1 MVPDSPLGA
10 PCSYREPSRRRRSA
24 VPLSHSR
31 HSIRLAAPVARAA
44 CGKLADKLL
53 PQRTAWRHEMAT
65 TEDFNWLFRT
75 LAKTHGLSQ
84 QEFARIALRYA
95 NDVLT
100 APADGLEAPPA
111 QGEAAPP
118 SSTSTPASSD
128 AARPKPRPSVP
139 VPAYDGPL
147 RICLDF
153 GTAMS
158 KAFAWDGERDEPLPL
173 RIGDAAGET
182 SPYAVNSTIFISRDG
197 QAWFGEAAEERAAA
211 DPDAEPAF
219 RSIKDLLTVGLMTDL
234 REPLESQFN
243 PSGVELSKREAVV
256 LYLAFLTD
264 CALAAMCQDHGES
277 SRDIPLTYTKP
288 VFDPERDRWARDT
301 LRECAAVARG
311 VAEKLSGRWSAAIP
325 LAELKDALS
334 TAEPRDL
341 MLGDETL
348 PEPAAAF
355 AGRVWRAP
363 VDVDDRRLMMV
374 VDVGAGT
381 TDFAMFAR
389 LQREGKVALFPIAH
403 SMTTIRLAGN
413 DVDNF
418 LLDYLLQSAN
428 VTTNDGRFETIRA
441 HLRLE
446 IRLIKE
452 ELFDNGTVSRPLVN
466 DIWAEAELTQFLE
479 YDGMVRLCDEMQRK
493 FEEVLANVDKS
504 WREFKEVDVIFTGGG
519 ARLPLVTRL
528 ARSQPTPVDGWLVT
542 PRAVHEPP
550 KWLVESYGNLAESY
564 ASLAVCIGGA
574 CRGSGDTP
582 LDLNQELERFGGDL
596 ARAEWKMPDA
606 PPYRT

>member
-1 MVPDSPLGA
+1 
-10 PCSYREPSRRRRSA
+10 
-24 VPLSHSR
+24 
-31 HSIRLAAPVARAA
+31 
-44 CGKLADKLL
+44 
-53 PQRTAWRHEMAT
+53 MAT
-65 TEDFNWLFRT
+65 TEDFNQLFRT

-128 AARPKPRPSVP
+128 AGRPKPRPSVP
-139 VPAYDGPL
+139 VPAYGGPL

-197 QAWFGEAAEERAAA
+197 KAWFGETAEQLATA
-211 DPDAEPAF
+211 DPDAKPAF
-219 RSIKDLLTVGLMTDL
+219 RSIKDILTVGRMTEL
-234 REPLESQFN
+234 GELVENQFN
-243 PSGVELSKREAVV
+243 PSGVELSKREVVV

-264 CALAAMCQDHGES
+264 CALAAMRQDHGES

-288 VFDPERDRWARDT
+288 VFDLERDRWATDM
-301 LRECAAVARG
+301 LRECAAAARG
-311 VAEKLSGRWSAAIP
+311 VAERLSGRWSAGIP
-325 LAELKDALS
+325 VAELKDALS

-355 AGRVWRAP
+355 AGRVWRAQ
-363 VDVDDRRLMMV
+363 VDVGVQRLTMV

-389 LQREGKVALFPIAH
+389 SQRAGEVRLEPIAG
-403 SMTTIRLAGN
+403 STTTIRVAGDSVGN
-413 DVDNF
+413 
-418 LLDYLLQSAN
+418 A
-428 VTTNDGRFETIRA
+428 
-441 HLRLE
+441 
-446 IRLIKE
+446 
-452 ELFDNGTVSRPLVN
+452 LFD
-466 DIWAEAELTQFLE
+466 
-479 YDGMVRLCDEMQRK
+479 
-493 FEEVLANVDKS
+493 
-504 WREFKEVDVIFTGGG
+504 
-519 ARLPLVTRL
+519 
-528 ARSQPTPVDGWLVT
+528 
-542 PRAVHEPP
+542 
-550 KWLVESYGNLAESY
+550 
-564 ASLAVCIGGA
+564 
-574 CRGSGDTP
+574 
-582 LDLNQELERFGGDL
+582 
-596 ARAEWKMPDA
+596 
-606 PPYRT
+606 